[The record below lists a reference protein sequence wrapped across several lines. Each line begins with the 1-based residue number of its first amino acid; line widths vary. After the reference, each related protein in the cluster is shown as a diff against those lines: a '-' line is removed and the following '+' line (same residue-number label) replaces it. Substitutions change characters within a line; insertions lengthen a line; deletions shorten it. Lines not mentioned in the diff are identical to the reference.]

1 MLEKVIHILSDYTD
15 IPAES
20 ITADSRMIGDLGLSS
35 LELISLLAEFEDE
48 FSVSIDESQ
57 AMELQTVRDVV
68 CLLESISTA
77 KA

>member
-1 MLEKVIHILSDYTD
+1 
-15 IPAES
+15 
-20 ITADSRMIGDLGLSS
+20 MIGDLGLSS

-68 CLLESISTA
+68 CLLESIPTA